1 MAQIDKW
8 QLWCGDLFTN
18 EKNCSPCIVGK
29 YQVFNLST
37 LHFSTSHYHTM
48 APRLLRPPGAS
59 QGQLKE
65 LIHRQRR
72 EHRRRVASLHGQL
85 RHGEDICRVKRAMFG
100 VKLVKVG
107 QGLGVASWRGGL
119 TSMEDVEK
127 QVCYKRNWRMSCCC
141 VDLRVGF
148 QKSVGGEDPS
158 QHWDLENPLAH
169 SCQIC
174 FEKKMYHPMFL
185 LAAWHVP
192 VVKSGRNQSAKSQAL
207 QQKLSRHLIEH
218 VWNAKSRW
226 SKTQNQPQ

>member
-1 MAQIDKW
+1 
-8 QLWCGDLFTN
+8 
-18 EKNCSPCIVGK
+18 
-29 YQVFNLST
+29 
-37 LHFSTSHYHTM
+37 
-48 APRLLRPPGAS
+48 
-59 QGQLKE
+59 
-65 LIHRQRR
+65 
-72 EHRRRVASLHGQL
+72 
-85 RHGEDICRVKRAMFG
+85 
-100 VKLVKVG
+100 
-107 QGLGVASWRGGL
+107 
-119 TSMEDVEK
+119 
-127 QVCYKRNWRMSCCC
+127 MSCCC

-218 VWNAKSRW
+218 VWNAKSR
-226 SKTQNQPQ
+226 